1 MKLLHAS
8 LKYVS
13 HMLTYIS
20 ATAGTFMCVF
30 IILSST
36 MRYVVGSPFRFT
48 EELVG
53 LLFSAMVFVL
63 LPVGEIENRHIRVTV
78 VTDLYSPFWRRF
90 SELLSSVAV
99 IVFAIVFSLISFDFT
114 AMSYELGA
122 SSEMSAMLLYPWMAL
137 MPLSSALLGIAVV
150 IRRLED
156 MKNGDTHKGSSESL

>member
-1 MKLLHAS
+1 
-8 LKYVS
+8 
-13 HMLTYIS
+13 
-20 ATAGTFMCVF
+20 MCVF

-53 LLFSAMVFVL
+53 LLFSAMVFIL

-90 SELLSSVAV
+90 SELLSSVAI
-99 IVFAIVFSLISFDFT
+99 IVFAVLFSLISFDFT
-114 AMSYELGA
+114 AMSHQLGA
-122 SSEMSAMLLYPWMAL
+122 SSEMGGMLLYPWMAL

-156 MKNGDTHKGSSESL
+156 VGNGEAHQGSSDSL